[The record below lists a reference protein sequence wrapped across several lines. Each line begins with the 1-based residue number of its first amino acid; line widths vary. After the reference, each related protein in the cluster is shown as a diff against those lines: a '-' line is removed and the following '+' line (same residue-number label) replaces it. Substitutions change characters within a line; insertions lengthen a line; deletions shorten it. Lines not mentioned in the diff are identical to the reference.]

1 MKLGCLAAEGLD
13 YVNLGVETGKMAAQI
28 LKGEAQA
35 EDMEYELLTDSSL
48 YINQAV
54 AENLGIT
61 IPDEMLEN
69 AEETFTEISQE

>member
-1 MKLGCLAAEGLD
+1 MYKKFETELAGRKLTF
-13 YVNLGVETGKMAAQI
+13 ETGKMAAQI

>member
-1 MKLGCLAAEGLD
+1 
-13 YVNLGVETGKMAAQI
+13 MAAQI
-28 LKGEAQA
+28 LRGETKA